1 MKKGVR
7 ARIAVLEEQLN
18 EVVEGNYDGGSNMSE
33 LDVVVEIA
41 QELLDI
47 LKGDK

>member
-1 MKKGVR
+1 MKKNVR

-18 EVVEGNYDGGSNMSE
+18 EVVEGDYNGESNMSE

-47 LKGDK
+47 LKKDK